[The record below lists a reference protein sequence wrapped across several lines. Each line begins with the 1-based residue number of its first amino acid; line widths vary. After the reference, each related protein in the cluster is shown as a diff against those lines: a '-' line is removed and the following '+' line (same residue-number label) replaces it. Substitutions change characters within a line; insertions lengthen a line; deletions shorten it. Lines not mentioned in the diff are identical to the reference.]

1 MKFTRIIFAGILA
14 AFAVSAASALLIPFA
29 LDSEGNLNGAGY
41 AAGVMFWAGL
51 IIGCAG
57 YTGIRIREDQKIRE
71 KLCKR
76 KLPSAL
82 CFFSNIPAAVMDC
95 LLIAGIIGTICCT
108 VNESANQM
116 AAAVFLLFALAGLY
130 AHFLL
135 NGKLYQHIWN
145 NKLNKKRTA

>member
-57 YTGIRIREDQKIRE
+57 YTGIRIRE

-116 AAAVFLLFALAGLY
+116 AAAVFLLFALAGIY

-145 NKLNKKRTA
+145 NKSNKKKTA